1 MRDDTIYNTPQMVPV
16 RIEELRPL
24 AYRLAKKPDGTLVL
38 QGAFRWSEGE
48 CGGLEWREIPTI
60 ELESYEAN

>member
-1 MRDDTIYNTPQMVPV
+1 MSTDAICNLSQTVIS
-16 RIEELRPL
+16 IENQGPS

-38 QGAFRWSEGE
+38 QGAFRWSEGK